1 MAVTRPLLILAGLI
15 AAALLTGTAHAAVL
29 PADRADMMYHQ
40 YDGGGM
46 TIDGPSVLVRK
57 SVTDDVSV
65 SANYYVDQVSSA
77 SIDVVTTASQYTEER
92 TEYTVS
98 ADYLLNKTILSG
110 GYTNSTEND
119 YEANTYF
126 FGVSQDFF
134 GDLST
139 LALSYSYGAD
149 DVFNAEDA
157 TFSDRIRRQNYQVS
171 WTQVMTKNLLMNFN
185 YNIITD
191 EGYLNNPY
199 RSARYLV
206 DGPDADS
213 LANDDY
219 RYRQEFY
226 PRTRTSH
233 AAAMRGRYFLP
244 YRAAFSFEYRRFNDT
259 WNINAYNMQ
268 FGYTHPIQDD
278 WTLEFKYRFYSQS
291 DAEFYS
297 DLFPSINS
305 QTFFARDK
313 EMSRFSS
320 DVFGVGVGYE
330 FKPAWATWVEKA
342 SANISID
349 FMQFDY
355 ENFRD
360 LRVEGMT
367 PGTEPL
373 YSFDA
378 MVTRL
383 YISAWF

>member
-1 MAVTRPLLILAGLI
+1 M
-15 AAALLTGTAHAAVL
+15 
-29 PADRADMMYHQ
+29 
-40 YDGGGM
+40 
-46 TIDGPSVLVRK
+46 
-57 SVTDDVSV
+57 
-65 SANYYVDQVSSA
+65 
-77 SIDVVTTASQYTEER
+77 
-92 TEYTVS
+92 
-98 ADYLLNKTILSG
+98 
-110 GYTNSTEND
+110 
-119 YEANTYF
+119 
-126 FGVSQDFF
+126 
-134 GDLST
+134 
-139 LALSYSYGAD
+139 
-149 DVFNAEDA
+149 FNAEDE

-206 DGPDADS
+206 DGADADT
-213 LANDDY
+213 LANDAY
-219 RYRQEFY
+219 SYRQEFY

-330 FKPAWATWVEKA
+330 FKPTWTTWVEKA

-360 LRVEGMT
+360 LRVEGVT